1 MQYKM
6 TGQQTLVGRAK
17 ESPSLTLHPGQ
28 MVDKGDSDAKM
39 ADGDLIDFKSD
50 VTYIPKT
57 EDLKSKVS
65 TVKKSKA
72 AKSSSAKSDFIDFL
86 AEDDW
91 PAGQAPF
98 QIGDRTPQVKR
109 KLEHPNYQT
118 VSAHLVS
125 TETGAK
131 IIVKGGLMSEG
142 ILISLRSLITLAKA
156 DIKYSIDILS
166 TIFDPSRCSEGR

>member
-1 MQYKM
+1 MQYKR
-6 TGQQTLVGRAK
+6 TAQHTLVGRAN
-17 ESPSLTLHPGQ
+17 ESPSFTFHHGQ
-28 MVDKGDSDAKM
+28 MVDKGNSDAKM
-39 ADGDLIDFKSD
+39 ALGDLIDFKSD
-50 VTYIPKT
+50 VTYVPKT

-65 TVKKSKA
+65 TGKKSKG
-72 AKSSSAKSDFIDFL
+72 AKSFYDKSDFIDFL

-91 PAGQAPF
+91 PTGQAPF

-131 IIVKGGLMSEG
+131 IVVKGGLMSEG
-142 ILISLRSLITLAKA
+142 ILIS
-156 DIKYSIDILS
+156 
-166 TIFDPSRCSEGR
+166 

>member
-1 MQYKM
+1 MQYKR

-17 ESPSLTLHPGQ
+17 ESPSFTLHPGQ

-39 ADGDLIDFKSD
+39 TPGDLIDFKSD
-50 VTYIPKT
+50 VTYVPKT
-57 EDLKSKVS
+57 ENLKSKVS
-65 TVKKSKA
+65 TGKKSKA
-72 AKSSSAKSDFIDFL
+72 AKSFYDKSDFIDFL

-91 PAGQAPF
+91 PAGQSPF

-109 KLEHPNYQT
+109 KLQHPNYQT

-131 IIVKGGLMSEG
+131 IVVKGGLMSDG
-142 ILISLRSLITLAKA
+142 ILISLRWC
-156 DIKYSIDILS
+156 ILHFCS
-166 TIFDPSRCSEGR
+166 TKIEGSSNF

>member
-1 MQYKM
+1 MQYKR

-17 ESPSLTLHPGQ
+17 ESPSFTFHPGQ

-39 ADGDLIDFKSD
+39 TPGDLIDFKSD

-57 EDLKSKVS
+57 ENLKSKVS
-65 TVKKSKA
+65 TGKKSKA
-72 AKSSSAKSDFIDFL
+72 AKSFYDKSDFIDFL
-86 AEDDW
+86 GEDDW

-109 KLEHPNYQT
+109 KLQHPNYQT

-131 IIVKGGLMSEG
+131 IVVKGGLMSEG
-142 ILISLRSLITLAKA
+142 ILISVRT
-156 DIKYSIDILS
+156 SI
-166 TIFDPSRCSEGR
+166 R

>member
-1 MQYKM
+1 MQYKR

-17 ESPSLTLHPGQ
+17 ESPSFTFNPGQ
-28 MVDKGDSDAKM
+28 KVDKGDSDAKM
-39 ADGDLIDFKSD
+39 ASGDLIDFKSD

-57 EDLKSKVS
+57 EGLKSKVS
-65 TVKKSKA
+65 TGKKSKA
-72 AKSSSAKSDFIDFL
+72 SKSFYDKRDFIDFL

-91 PAGQAPF
+91 PPGQAPF

-131 IIVKGGLMSEG
+131 IVVKGGLMSEG
-142 ILISLRSLITLAKA
+142 ILISLRWC
-156 DIKYSIDILS
+156 ILHFCS
-166 TIFDPSRCSEGR
+166 TKIEGSSNF